1 MATWVLCA
9 AALLAAAASPT
20 AGRTV
25 PPSTSERPGAS
36 ERAAYILQATTRY
49 NSEDD
54 GEVVYRPLRV
64 PPEVESHD
72 SENITFIIK
81 ETVCLKSDKKD
92 KKCPFKEDGVVKN
105 CTAPPPGH
113 KGRRLKVRCQTVDT
127 SDNGENNKSPGTMG
141 NDPVYK
147 LLPGKQN
154 QRSDFLQFDNRR
166 SQIGHSAASCISCIF
181 DFLNTN
187 PSGR

>member
-1 MATWVLCA
+1 MEVFLRTCLILGA
-9 AALLAAAASPT
+9 AAESYSAPTPRSSSPQQQQPMDEALSLYNQGLSAAEFLF
-20 AGRTV
+20 GL
-25 PPSTSERPGAS
+25 
-36 ERAAYILQATTRY
+36 IQ
-49 NSEDD
+49 
-54 GEVVYRPLRV
+54 
-64 PPEVESHD
+64 VESHD